1 MTATISEQLIT
12 MPFLLVGIMFVPVL
26 FIALD
31 FWAGIRKAKARRE
44 RIKSDKMKRTIQKV
58 ARYYNAI
65 LAMAVLDATQIAGFV
80 FLHIFNQWT
89 LYTFPFFTL
98 IAVVFVA
105 AIEIKSICEPASEKE
120 QREVKEVL
128 RLVKELVSHGTD
140 AREFANA
147 IDEYLTESV
156 RNDREGN
163 TTL

>member
-1 MTATISEQLIT
+1 MT
-12 MPFLLVGIMFVPVL
+12 FLLVGIMFVPVL

-128 RLVKELVSHGTD
+128 RLVKELASHGTD

>member
-1 MTATISEQLIT
+1 MT
-12 MPFLLVGIMFVPVL
+12 FLLVGIMFVPVL

-156 RNDREGN
+156 RNDSEGN

>member
-1 MTATISEQLIT
+1 MT
-12 MPFLLVGIMFVPVL
+12 FLLVGIMFVPVL

-80 FLHIFNQWT
+80 FLHIFNDWT

-120 QREVKEVL
+120 QREIKEVA
-128 RLVKELVSHGTD
+128 ELLKNLIHHGTD
-140 AREFANA
+140 ARELASA
-147 IDEYLTESV
+147 IDDYLTDSV
-156 RNDREGN
+156 RSDCEGN
-163 TTL
+163 AQL

>member
-1 MTATISEQLIT
+1 MT
-12 MPFLLVGIMFVPVL
+12 FLLVGIMFVPVL

-147 IDEYLTESV
+147 IDEYLTDSV

-163 TTL
+163 TPL

>member
-1 MTATISEQLIT
+1 MT
-12 MPFLLVGIMFVPVL
+12 FLLVGIMFVPVL

-156 RNDREGN
+156 RNDREGT

>member
-1 MTATISEQLIT
+1 MT
-12 MPFLLVGIMFVPVL
+12 FLLVGIMFVPVL

-156 RNDREGN
+156 RNDREGD
-163 TTL
+163 TPL

>member
-12 MPFLLVGIMFVPVL
+12 MTFLLVGIMFVPVL

>member
-12 MPFLLVGIMFVPVL
+12 MTFLLVGIMFVPVL

-147 IDEYLTESV
+147 IAEYLTESV

>member
-12 MPFLLVGIMFVPVL
+12 MTFLLVGIMFVPVL

-156 RNDREGN
+156 RNDSEGN

>member
-12 MPFLLVGIMFVPVL
+12 MTFLLVGIMFVPVL

-44 RIKSDKMKRTIQKV
+44 RIKSDKMKRTILKV

>member
-1 MTATISEQLIT
+1 MT
-12 MPFLLVGIMFVPVL
+12 FLLVGIMFVPVL

-147 IDEYLTESV
+147 IDEYLTDSV

>member
-1 MTATISEQLIT
+1 MTPTISEQLIT
-12 MPFLLVGIMFVPVL
+12 MTFLLVGIMFVPVL

-156 RNDREGN
+156 RSDNEGD
-163 TTL
+163 TQL

>member
-12 MPFLLVGIMFVPVL
+12 MTFLLVGIMFVPVL

-147 IDEYLTESV
+147 IDEYLTDSV

>member
-12 MPFLLVGIMFVPVL
+12 MTFLLVGIMFVPVL

-80 FLHIFNQWT
+80 FLHFFNGWT

-98 IAVVFVA
+98 ISVVFVA

-128 RLVKELVSHGTD
+128 RLVKELVSHGAD

-156 RNDREGN
+156 HSDSEGD
-163 TTL
+163 TPL

>member
-1 MTATISEQLIT
+1 
-12 MPFLLVGIMFVPVL
+12 MFVPVL

-58 ARYYNAI
+58 ARYYTAV
-65 LAMAVLDATQIAGFV
+65 LAMAVLAATQIAGFV

-98 IAVVFVA
+98 IAVGFVA

>member
-1 MTATISEQLIT
+1 
-12 MPFLLVGIMFVPVL
+12 MFVPVL

>member
-12 MPFLLVGIMFVPVL
+12 MTFLLVGIMFVPVL

-80 FLHIFNQWT
+80 FLHIFNKWT

-128 RLVKELVSHGTD
+128 RLIKELVSHGTD

-156 RNDREGN
+156 RSDSEGD
-163 TTL
+163 TSL

>member
-12 MPFLLVGIMFVPVL
+12 MTFLLVGIMFVPVL

-120 QREVKEVL
+120 RREVADVA
-128 RLVKELVSHGTD
+128 ELAKQIAAHGTD
-140 AREFANA
+140 ATQLARDIA
-147 IDEYLTESV
+147 DYLTQH
-156 RNDREGN
+156 NN
-163 TTL
+163 NINN